1 MEKQRTLRSEFTLDG
16 KGLHTG
22 LDIQI
27 TFRPAPDN
35 SGYHIRRID
44 LPGKPVIKASA
55 ENVCSTERG
64 TVLSVGGVQ
73 VSTVEHALAALYAS
87 GIDNCLMDVN
97 APEFP
102 ILDGSSII
110 FMNKIAQTGIIE
122 QVEERIY
129 YMPEEIVECI
139 DEASGSHLILLPADE
154 FNIQCQISFDSAVLS
169 VQSAR
174 LNNLSEFNKELA
186 MCRTFVFVREIAP
199 LLKKGLI
206 KGGDLDN
213 AIVIYDK
220 KLKQRD
226 FDHLADLMNV
236 ERRDADRLGYIMNEP
251 LRFTNE
257 PARHKVLDLVG
268 DLALTGKF
276 IKGIVIAVCPGHR
289 INNEFARAIMNDM
302 KKQNYQLPVE
312 TMIDNIKM
320 LSA

>member
-1 MEKQRTLRSEFTLDG
+1 MEKQKTLKRKFSLKG

-22 LDIQI
+22 LEINI
-27 TFRPAPDN
+27 TFRPAPAD
-35 SGYHIRRID
+35 SGYCIRRVD
-44 LPGKPVIKASA
+44 LPGKPIIKASA

-64 TVLSVGGVQ
+64 TVLSVNGVY
-73 VSTVEHALAALYAS
+73 VSTVEHAIAALYAS
-87 GIDNCLMDVN
+87 DIDNCLIDVD

-102 ILDGSSII
+102 ILDGSSIL
-110 FMNKIAQTGIIE
+110 FMDKIKEVGVE
-122 QVEERIY
+122 ELSEERIY
-129 YMPEEIVECI
+129 YMPEEIIECM

-154 FNIQCQISFDSAVLS
+154 FNVQCQISFDSPVLS

-174 LNNLSEFNKELA
+174 LNHLSDFYEEVA
-186 MCRTFVFVREIAP
+186 ICRTFVFVREIEP

-220 KLKQRD
+220 KLKQSS
-226 FDHLADLMNV
+226 FDHLANLMNV
-236 ERRDADRLGYIMNEP
+236 ERRDADHLGYIMNEP

-276 IKGIVIAVCPGHR
+276 IKGIIIAVCPGHR
-289 INNEFARAIMNDM
+289 INNEFARLIMNDM
-302 KKQNYQLPVE
+302 KKHSQLSVKMVE
-312 TMIDNIKM
+312 NIKM

>member
-1 MEKQRTLRSEFTLDG
+1 MEKQRTLKGDFSLTG

-22 LDIQI
+22 LDIHI
-27 TFRPAPDN
+27 TFRPAPVN
-35 SGYHIRRID
+35 TGYRICRID
-44 LPGKPVIKASA
+44 LPDRPVIEASA
-55 ENVCSTERG
+55 ENVCATERG
-64 TVLSVGGVQ
+64 TVLSAKGAQ

-87 GIDNCLMDVN
+87 GIDNCLIDVD

-110 FMNKIAQTGIIE
+110 FADKIIQTGIKE
-122 QVEERIY
+122 QSEARIY
-129 YMPEEIVECI
+129 YMPEEIIECF

-174 LNNLSEFNKELA
+174 LNHLSDFHKEIA
-186 MCRTFVFVREIAP
+186 MCRTFVFVREIEP

-213 AIVIYDK
+213 VIVIYDK
-220 KLKQRD
+220 KLKQAKLD
-226 FDHLADLMNV
+226 DLADMMHV
-236 ERRDADRLGYIMNEP
+236 GRREADRLGYIMNEP
-251 LRFTNE
+251 LRFNNE
-257 PARHKVLDLVG
+257 PARHKIIDLIG

-289 INNEFARAIMNDM
+289 INNEFSRAIMNDM
-302 KKQNYQLPVE
+302 KKTDQLPVE
-312 TMIDNIKM
+312 SIVGNLKM